1 MARFLVEKS
10 GPLKG
15 EVTISG
21 AKNSVLPILAATLL
35 SQDTCHIDE
44 VPDLKDV
51 TILCSLLASL
61 GCKVE
66 RHPEE
71 SSVDI
76 NASEIITS
84 HASEE
89 LVKMI
94 LNLLNALDTF
104 ESLKPLMD
112 ILGQFTDSSFGDFA
126 SMADLFQGNI
136 TPDFLNN
143 LKDLMPNT
151 ETDFSNQD
159 IHTKDTT

>member
-1 MARFLVEKS
+1 M
-10 GPLKG
+10 
-15 EVTISG
+15 
-21 AKNSVLPILAATLL
+21 
-35 SQDTCHIDE
+35 
-44 VPDLKDV
+44 
-51 TILCSLLASL
+51 
-61 GCKVE
+61 
-66 RHPEE
+66 
-71 SSVDI
+71 
-76 NASEIITS
+76 
-84 HASEE
+84 
-89 LVKMI
+89 KMI